1 MATTVSTDSAKRAL
15 LERLIDDAALFPPAQ
30 LPMHLALRAH
40 ARHAESA
47 YAWIDGAFVVP
58 ASRIGE
64 LADQRDPSRPL
75 TLSVILDAAL
85 NAKGDTVRAD
95 LDRVARAGLGGA
107 TVASFELKAP

>member
-1 MATTVSTDSAKRAL
+1 MPTTVSTDSAKRAL
-15 LERLIDDAALFPPAQ
+15 LERLIDDASLFPPAA

-47 YAWIDGAFVVP
+47 YAFVDGAFVVP

-64 LADQRDPSRPL
+64 LTDCREPGQPL

-85 NAKGDTVRAD
+85 AAQGDTVRAD
-95 LDRVARAGLGGA
+95 LDRIARGG
-107 TVASFELKAP
+107 